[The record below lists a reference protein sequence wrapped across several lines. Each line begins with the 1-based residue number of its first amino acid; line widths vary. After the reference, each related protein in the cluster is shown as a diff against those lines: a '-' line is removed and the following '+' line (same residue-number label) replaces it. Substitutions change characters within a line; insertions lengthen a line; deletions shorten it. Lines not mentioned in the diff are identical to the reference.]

1 MSEKNINPGK
11 HLMQFFQG
19 ASNNNSLMCER
30 LNIAKPK
37 FSKFCHFHDRYELY
51 YLYSGERYYFIKDK
65 TYHIKPGSLA
75 LIKPYDIHY
84 TTNCANF
91 GYDRHL
97 LCFHKEYMAELS
109 KLSET
114 GNILQC
120 FESDIHVLNLNM
132 YERNFV
138 ETLLHSL
145 DKECNS
151 EKSDNE
157 LYKKTLLAQLMIF
170 INRNIERFQ
179 SKDADY
185 LNSSH
190 KIVSEVT
197 TYINIHYQEDIT
209 LYGTAGRFHVSPHHL
224 SRIFKKYIGFTF
236 TEYLNGIRVKEAQT
250 LLRKT
255 NIKIQDI
262 SEKVG
267 FKSSTQFGRS
277 FKKIAGVSPNTY
289 KKMHKKDS

>member
-1 MSEKNINPGK
+1 MNGKSINPEK
-11 HLMQFFQG
+11 HLMQFYQG
-19 ASNNNSLMCER
+19 GSNTNSLMCER
-30 LNIAKPK
+30 LNITKPK
-37 FSKFCHFHDRYELY
+37 IFKFCHFHDRYELY

-65 TYHIKPGSLA
+65 TYHIKAGSLA

-97 LCFHKEYMAELS
+97 LCFHKEYMAKLS

-151 EKSDNE
+151 EKADNE

-197 TYINIHYQEDIT
+197 TYINSHYQEDIT

-277 FKKIAGVSPNTY
+277 FKKIAGISPNTY